1 MKFTEANLEEALISL
16 LQEEGYAPVHGSE
29 IARASSNEV
38 LIKED
43 LENYLTKRY
52 AAEGI
57 TTGEIASIIGQLK
70 NLSAANLYE
79 SNKKIMRMLA
89 EGFML
94 KREDKSQA
102 LLHIELIDYAG
113 LPEQRAQP
121 EVLAAEHTADYQ
133 ASHDN
138 ICKVVN
144 QLEVTGDERRIPDA
158 IIYINGLPLVV
169 FELKSATREEA
180 TIHDAYQQLTDCYR
194 RDIPELFKYNA
205 FCVISDGTNSKMG
218 SLFSLYD
225 GFYTW
230 RKIDGYEPEAVDGV
244 DSLSVMVRG
253 LFNIS
258 RLRDVVR
265 NFIYFPDTPKED
277 EEKVVCRYPQYYA
290 ARKLFENIKRHR
302 QPEGDGKG
310 GTYFGA
316 TGCGKSLTMLF
327 LTRLLM
333 RSLGFGSPTVVL
345 ITDRTDLD
353 EQLSKLFVNAKGF
366 VGDQEIV
373 SVKSRQDLRN
383 YLKDR
388 KSGGVYLT
396 TIQKFTEDTELL
408 MDRDNIV
415 CISDE
420 AHRTQINLERRTKVT
435 ETEVQVIIGFAY
447 HLRKSLPKATFVGF
461 TGTPIDE
468 TKAVFGDIVDSYG
481 MAEAVHDEIT
491 VKIVYEGRAA
501 EVMLNNDKLREI
513 EKYYEQCAEEGTSP
527 YQIDKSKKA
536 TANME
541 AILGDPGRL
550 QAVAEDFVGHYER
563 RVEEGATIRGKA
575 IFVSS
580 NRAIAYDF
588 YRKVIAL
595 RSDWANDR
603 IKLVMTGNPGKDSK
617 EMLKLVGN
625 KDYRR
630 ELDKQFK
637 KKDSDFKIAIVVDM
651 WSTGFDV
658 PPLDTIYIDKPI
670 HRHNLIQTISRVNRR
685 FEKKEI
691 GLVVDYIGI
700 KSQMDKALSGGG
712 GIDIEDVEIA
722 VVVVRDQLDLLRKL
736 FHGFDW
742 SPYFN
747 GDSRQKFECLN
758 KAAEFVQ
765 LTQEREQRFMVLV
778 KRMKAAYDICCA
790 YDKLTLD
797 ECDQVHFH
805 LAVRSIINKLSRG
818 DAPDTAQMNARV
830 RELIEEALLSSG
842 VEEIIKLG
850 KDKKGRLVD
859 IFDEEYLERIKKI
872 ELPNT
877 KIKLLK
883 NLLERAI
890 DEFKKINRMRGVDF
904 SKRLKAIVDKY
915 NQRRD
920 GDLVGTVLEDF
931 TDQII
936 SLIDDLKKEKDSHHD
951 MNLDIEQKAFYD
963 ILKELTEKYNFEYP
977 EEKLLYLAKEVKVL
991 VDDKVKY
998 TDWNYSTSI
1007 QAELKTDLIMLLSEH
1022 EYPPVD
1028 EHSEEVYREIFEQ
1041 AENFKKYQKAV

>member
-16 LQEEGYAPVHGSE
+16 LQEEGYAPVHGSK
-29 IARASSNEV
+29 IVRHSSEV

-43 LENYLTKRY
+43 LENYLAKRY
-52 AAEGI
+52 AAESI
-57 TTGEIASIIGQLK
+57 TAGEIASIIGQLR

-79 SNKKIMRMLA
+79 SNRAIMKMIA

-94 KREDKSQA
+94 KREDQSQVD
-102 LLHIELIDYAG
+102 LYVELIDYAG
-113 LPEQRAQP
+113 IAEQRAQP
-121 EVLAAEHTADYQ
+121 EMSAAGNAGDCQ
-133 ASHDN
+133 ASHN
-138 ICKVVN
+138 IYKVVN
-144 QLEVTGDERRIPDA
+144 QLEITGDEKRIPDA

-180 TIHDAYQQLTDCYR
+180 TINDAYQQLTDRYR

-205 FCVISDGTNSKMG
+205 FCVISDGANSKMG
-218 SLFSLYD
+218 SLFAPYD

-230 RKIDGYEPEAVDGV
+230 RRVDDSEPVAEDSV
-244 DSLSVMVRG
+244 DSLGVMVRG
-253 LFNIS
+253 LFNVD

-265 NFIYFPDTPKED
+265 NFIYFPDTPKD

-302 QPEGDGKG
+302 RPAGDGKG

-316 TGCGKSLTMLF
+316 TGCGKSFTMLF

-333 RSLGFGSPTVVL
+333 RSLDFGSPTVVL

-353 EQLSKLFVNAKGF
+353 DQLSGLFVNAKDF
-366 VGDQEIV
+366 VGDYMIV
-373 SVKSRQDLRN
+373 SVSSRRELRGC
-383 YLKDR
+383 LKDR
-388 KSGGVYLT
+388 QSGGVFLT
-396 TIQKFTEDTELL
+396 TIQKFNEDTDLL
-408 MDRDNIV
+408 TKRNNVI

-435 ETEVQVIIGFAY
+435 EAGLQKVVGFAY
-447 HLRKSLPKATFVGF
+447 HLHNSLPNATFVGF

-468 TKAVFGDIVDSYG
+468 TKAVFGDIADSYG

-501 EVMLNNDKLREI
+501 RVILDNSKLREI
-513 EKYYEQCAEEGTSP
+513 EEYYDQCAEEGTSE
-527 YQIDKSKKA
+527 YQIDKSKRA
-536 TANME
+536 TASIE
-541 AILGDPGRL
+541 AILGDPDRL
-550 QAVAEDFVGHYER
+550 RAVAKDFVGHYER
-563 RVEEGATIRGKA
+563 RVEEGATIKGKA

-580 NRAIAYDF
+580 NRTIAYNF
-588 YRKVIAL
+588 YQEVIAL
-595 RSDWANDR
+595 RSHWADGL
-603 IKLVMTGNPGKDSK
+603 IKLVMTRNRASDPDDLY
-617 EMLKLVGN
+617 ELVGDKN
-625 KDYRR
+625 YRR
-630 ELDKQFK
+630 KLDRQFK

-670 HRHNLIQTISRVNRR
+670 RRHNLIQTISRVNRR
-685 FEKKEI
+685 FEEKEI

-700 KSQMDKALSGGG
+700 KKQMDLALSGGG
-712 GIDIEDVEIA
+712 GVDIEDVESA
-722 VVVVRDQLDLLRKL
+722 VVVVRDQLDLLRQL

-742 SPYFN
+742 SPYFK
-747 GDSRQKFECLN
+747 GDSRQKLECLN

-765 LTQEREQRFMVLV
+765 LTQEREQRFMGLV

-790 YDKLTLD
+790 YNKLTPE
-797 ECDQVHFH
+797 ECDQVNFH
-805 LAVRSIINKLSRG
+805 LAVRSILNKLSRG
-818 DAPDTAQMNARV
+818 DAPDMAQMNARV
-830 RELIEEALLSSG
+830 RELIEEALLSNG

-859 IFDEEYLERIKKI
+859 IFDKEYLERIKKI

-877 KIKLLK
+877 KVKLLK

-890 DEFKKINRMRGVDF
+890 DEFKKINRVRGIDF
-904 SKRLKAIVDKY
+904 SKRLKTIVDKY

-920 GDLVGTVLEDF
+920 GDLVGTVVEDF
-931 TDQII
+931 TNQII
-936 SLIDDLKKEKDSHHD
+936 SLIDDLKKEKDSYHD
-951 MNLDIEQKAFYD
+951 IGLDIEQKAFYD
-963 ILKELTEKYNFEYP
+963 ILKELAEKYNFEYP
-977 EEKLLYLAKEVKVL
+977 EDKLLHLAKEVKVL

-998 TDWNYSTSI
+998 TDWNHSASI
-1007 QAELKTDLIMLLSEH
+1007 QAELKTDLIMLLWENK
-1022 EYPPVD
+1022 YPPVE

-1041 AENFKKYQKAV
+1041 AENFKKYQNLV